1 MQSQW
6 LSYFLALSQHKSFAE
21 TAKQLAIDSSTLSR
35 KMRQLEAEL
44 GVTLFSR
51 FSRPLTLTLAG
62 QRLLEHAPQ
71 LLQTLYQIENLPL
84 HLQQRSLQLA
94 WHGAWG
100 IYMLP
105 RLIRL
110 FQTQLPAYPQIES
123 HSLNAGDAFALFHS
137 GLLDLWLS
145 TYCVNGQRQLDVTP
159 LKAQAHLELWG
170 GPCSEFVIV
179 GQPRPQRDWRALT
192 YIQLSA
198 FTFDAPLWD
207 EGLYPRSIGVQL
219 TSVSD
224 AIALALHSD
233 LAVYLPHVLVA
244 TLLQSGQLAIIA
256 KAPER
261 HTIQPGIVL
270 NHALLG
276 SSSLEMCAILK
287 QFGFTAV
294 TDQ

>member
-6 LSYFLALSQHKSFAE
+6 LSYFLALSHHKSFAE

-44 GVTLFSR
+44 GVALFSR
-51 FSRPLTLTLAG
+51 FSRPLALTLAG

-71 LLQTLYQIENLPL
+71 LLETLYQIENLPV

-100 IYMLP
+100 VHLLP
-105 RLIRL
+105 RMIKV
-110 FQTQLPAYPQIES
+110 FQAHLPEYPQIES
-123 HSLNAGDAFALFHS
+123 HSLSRGDAFALFHS
-137 GLLDLWLS
+137 GLLDMWLS
-145 TYCVNGQRQLDVTP
+145 TYSVDRIPQFDRALLTGQE
-159 LKAQAHLELWG
+159 HLELWL

-179 GQPRPQRDWRALT
+179 GRPRPLANWHELT

-198 FTFDAPLWD
+198 FTFVAALWD
-207 EGLYPRSIGVQL
+207 EQAYPRSIRVQL
-219 TSVSD
+219 TSASD
-224 AIALALHSD
+224 ALALALHSD
-233 LAVYLPHVLVA
+233 LAVYLPRTLVEP
-244 TLLQSGQLAIIA
+244 LLQSQQLAVVA
-256 KAPER
+256 LAPET

-276 SSSLEMCAILK
+276 ASSLKMCTMLQHFDFIADSSL
-287 QFGFTAV
+287 
-294 TDQ
+294 